1 LSLLPLPLLPL
12 SLLQLPLSA
21 RQPSAQLTGV
31 SVIQAQSS
39 QLELADNSDDWDGW
53 AHAAE
58 AISPTR
64 WYTTSRRAP
73 STTGPAL
80 AASRRIEA
88 FHGDRLLS
96 GRREDRRDHRRLRRP
111 VGLVDLLSVT
121 ARRSER

>member
-31 SVIQAQSS
+31 SVIQAQLS
-39 QLELADNSDDWDGW
+39 QLELADNSDDWDGC

-64 WYTTSRRAP
+64 WYTTSRRATLDHWVLRWPPPDGSRLSTVTVFSQAGEKTVAITDDYGGP
-73 STTGPAL
+73 S
-80 AASRRIEA
+80 ASSTCCR
-88 FHGDRLLS
+88 
-96 GRREDRRDHRRLRRP
+96 
-111 VGLVDLLSVT
+111 
-121 ARRSER
+121 